1 VVEKTERDKKMFK
14 FKTSQKFRVIVDSAC
29 FYSTAKQIRYGVG
42 DLYKCNAAIQKALDA
57 LEFTKSGTGA
67 DQCACG
73 IAGTW
78 EGFNIQL
85 NVA

>member
-1 VVEKTERDKKMFK
+1 MFK
-14 FKTSQKFRVIVDSAC
+14 FKNSQKFRVIVGSAS

-42 DLYKCNAAIQKALDA
+42 DFMQCNAATQKALDA
-57 LEFTKSGTGA
+57 LEFTKSGSGVA

-73 IAGTW
+73 IAGVW
-78 EGFNIQL
+78 EGLNVQL

>member
-1 VVEKTERDKKMFK
+1 MFK
-14 FKTSQKFRVIVDSAC
+14 FKPSQKFRVIVGDAS

-42 DLYKCNAAIQKALDA
+42 DFMKCNAATQKALDA
-57 LEFTKSGTGA
+57 LEFTKSGSGVA
-67 DQCACG
+67 DQCTCG

-78 EGFNIQL
+78 EGLNVQL

>member
-1 VVEKTERDKKMFK
+1 MVIKRFPQSK
-14 FKTSQKFRVIVDSAC
+14 KFRVIVGSAC
-29 FYSTAKQIRYGVG
+29 FYATAKQIRYGVG
-42 DLYKCNAAIQKALDA
+42 DFTKCNAATQKALDA
-57 LEFTKSGTGA
+57 LEFTRSGDGVA

-78 EGFNIQL
+78 EGLQVQL